1 MAKVHTSNKRP
12 RLEHPAKQKTIPG
25 FHQDFPELLQISVT
39 ALIKSELPLTF
50 LEWPDYL

>member
-12 RLEHPAKQKTIPG
+12 RLEYPAKQKTILG
-25 FHQDFPELLQISVT
+25 VHQDFSELLRISVT
-39 ALIKSELPLTF
+39 ALIKSKLPLTF